1 MKPQFDPVKRQVPTT
16 GDNLQLYRA
25 RIYKKMPP
33 GDDRLQIRVM
43 PFLADLP
50 NPDRF
55 LPKWPPFFQGQ
66 VITGKT
72 EADVGQLADYVW
84 VAALPD
90 FSVGYVMGLA
100 TGYGRAY
107 EVFQDSIN
115 FTSVLQGLIN
125 RGVASSD
132 LRYENI
138 QVLHRS
144 ANHLDMVDTVT
155 GDRFT
160 LLSNGT
166 VFSVLRNQI
175 YMRVGT
181 PDSGRTDF
189 SAIRISREEISFATP
204 TFRVKSANIVLGDK
218 GLNVLATP
226 TDFATTV
233 EGTSHVP
240 QTGITV

>member
-1 MKPQFDPVKRQVPTT
+1 MKQQFDIKRRQVAPVV
-16 GDNLQLYRA
+16 DNLQLYRA
-25 RIYKKMPP
+25 RVYKKMEP
-33 GDDRLQIRVM
+33 GDDRLQVRIM
-43 PFLADLP
+43 PQMADLP

-55 LPKWPPFFQGQ
+55 LPKFPPFFQGQ

-72 EADVGQLADYVW
+72 EVNVGQLADFVW

-90 FSVGYVMGLA
+90 FTVGYVLGLA
-100 TGYGRAY
+100 NGYGRAY
-107 EVFQDSIN
+107 EVLQNSLN

-125 RGVASSD
+125 RGIASGD
-132 LRYENI
+132 LDYKNI

-144 ANHLDMVDTVT
+144 QNHLDMVDTVF

-160 LLSNGT
+160 MLSNGT
-166 VFSVLRNQI
+166 IFALTRNQI

-181 PDSGRTDF
+181 PDTGRTDF
-189 SAIRISREEISFATP
+189 SAIRISREEINLATP
-204 TFRVKSANIVLGDK
+204 TFRVKATNIVLGNK

-226 TDFATTV
+226 TDFAHAV

-240 QTGITV
+240 QTAIRV